1 MDRNFMKEK
10 KIFPLV
16 VSMSLPMVISMAVN
30 SLYNIVDSYF
40 VAKISEDAMT
50 ALSLV
55 YPVQNL
61 MTALAVGFG
70 VGMNARIAYCLG
82 ANKQK
87 GASCAATTG
96 LLLSAVHGIML
107 MVVCLL
113 GMRRFLMMYTD
124 NESII
129 NMGLEYSNRA
139 FLFSVIIM
147 LGISLE
153 KIFQSVGK
161 MNISMISMI
170 CGFVT
175 NIILD
180 PLMIFGIGFFPE
192 MGMSGAAWA
201 TGIGQSVTLLVYI
214 ICLFISPIPIKLKI
228 KNISFDKNMLK
239 SLYSVGIPA
248 TLNMAL
254 PSFLISSLNGILT
267 AFGEKYV
274 LVLGAYY
281 KLQTFIYLSANGI
294 IQGVRPL
301 VSFNYGACERER
313 VKQIFKTTVLLISS
327 VMALGVLL
335 SLIIPKQL
343 MGIFTSSP
351 ETVNIGAAA
360 LRIICI
366 GFVFSAVSVTC
377 CGVLEALGRGMES
390 LIISFMRYTA
400 VIIPLAFLFGKII
413 GANGVFV
420 AFPVT
425 EIVTAA
431 VGILV
436 YRRNFKKCFDLKQ
449 K

>member
-82 ANKQK
+82 ANRQK
-87 GASCAATTG
+87 AANSAAATG
-96 LLLSAVHGIML
+96 LLLSAVHGIVLML
-107 MVVCLL
+107 ICLL
-113 GMRRFLMMYTD
+113 GMKRFLMMYTD
-124 NESII
+124 NENII

-175 NIILD
+175 NIVLD

-201 TGIGQSVTLLVYI
+201 TGIGQSVTLFIYI
-214 ICLFISPIPIKLKI
+214 ICLFLSPVPLKLGIKH
-228 KNISFDKNMLK
+228 ISFDKNMLK

-254 PSFLISSLNGILT
+254 PSLLISSLNGIL
-267 AFGEKYV
+267 AVFGEKYV

-301 VSFNYGACERER
+301 VSFNYGAGERER
-313 VKQIFKTTVLLISS
+313 VKQIFKTTVVLISS

-335 SLIIPKQL
+335 SLIIPKQMMEL
-343 MGIFTSSP
+343 FTSND
-351 ETVNIGAAA
+351 ETALIGVTA
-360 LRIICI
+360 LKIICI

-377 CGVLEALGRGMES
+377 CGVLEALGKGIES

-400 VIIPLAFLFGKII
+400 LIIPLAFLFSKIA

-425 EIVTAA
+425 EIMTA
-431 VGILV
+431 VVSTFV
-436 YRRNFKKCFDLKQ
+436 YRYNFKKCFALKQ
-449 K
+449 